1 MRLVRPVMVLLA
13 LALSVGD
20 SRSTD
25 LTKICGEDGRI
36 AEPAT
41 YELKTWDAVHKAFQQ
56 FSQCDSGAVGE
67 NFSDSIA
74 SMLAG
79 QWSQTRRL
87 QELTMRDREF
97 ETFVV
102 RHVDEL
108 MSPQQA
114 VNIAH
119 NAEKHCPEG
128 AQALC
133 EHILK
138 RIRESPCPPCAD
150 ILKRHGET
158 PWPESTPT
166 TTR

>member
-1 MRLVRPVMVLLA
+1 MRLVRPVMVLLV

-20 SRSTD
+20 ATTNA
-25 LTKICGEDGRI
+25 LTKICGEGGRI

-41 YELKTWDAVHKAFQQ
+41 YELKTWDAVHKAFQR

-67 NFSDSIA
+67 NLSDSIA
-74 SMLAG
+74 SILAG

-102 RHVDEL
+102 RHIDEL

-114 VNIAH
+114 VDIAR
-119 NAEKHCPEG
+119 NAEKRCPEG

-138 RIRESPCPPCAD
+138 RIKETPCPPCAD
-150 ILKRHGET
+150 ILKRRGET
-158 PWPESTPT
+158 RWPESTPT
-166 TTR
+166 TIR

>member
-20 SRSTD
+20 ARSTD

-138 RIRESPCPPCAD
+138 RIRETPCPPCAD
-150 ILKRHGET
+150 ILKRRGET